1 MRPWF
6 PPTVYMKYYHIESYY
21 IILILSNKIL
31 TEVYNMVVF
40 RKKEL
45 LKANNITRYK
55 LQQLTEWNYRRIN
68 AFYFGRV
75 KQITIDEIEK
85 LCEILKCDIS
95 DLMKVSRE

>member
-1 MRPWF
+1 
-6 PPTVYMKYYHIESYY
+6 
-21 IILILSNKIL
+21 
-31 TEVYNMVVF
+31 MVVF
-40 RKKEL
+40 RIKEL

-75 KQITIDEIEK
+75 KQITTDEIEK